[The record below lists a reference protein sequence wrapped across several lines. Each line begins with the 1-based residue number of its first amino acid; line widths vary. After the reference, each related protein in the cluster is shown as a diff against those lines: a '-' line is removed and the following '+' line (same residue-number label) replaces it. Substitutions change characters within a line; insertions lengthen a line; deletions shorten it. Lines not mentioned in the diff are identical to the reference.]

1 MGRRVPSAATAARS
15 SGEGGMGGKDSQSRG
30 MGTVLGFIWCMLL
43 PGRSTMSGDEVGS
56 ALAQDRPLSPLPT
69 WMAPKVMAEKLWTRR
84 RTCFMLMGPDSA
96 TRGHQTWTCQAE
108 LVCTTQPRGPRV
120 WQQHRG
126 SQCPLATPIRP
137 KPRRLASARGRRR
150 WVLSPV
156 RRRRLSCV
164 FAASWD
170 CCRGG
175 ARATLL
181 TSCECA
187 PRLATER
194 NSSQAEACQEASS
207 SSNCTPV
214 NARTP

>member
-1 MGRRVPSAATAARS
+1 
-15 SGEGGMGGKDSQSRG
+15 
-30 MGTVLGFIWCMLL
+30 
-43 PGRSTMSGDEVGS
+43 
-56 ALAQDRPLSPLPT
+56 
-69 WMAPKVMAEKLWTRR
+69 
-84 RTCFMLMGPDSA
+84 MLMGPDSA
-96 TRGHQTWTCQAE
+96 TCGHQTWTCQAE

-150 WVLSPV
+150 WVLSQV

-187 PRLATER
+187 PRLATGR

-214 NARTP
+214 NARNQLFPSAPSANATDSRAYDDASPTGFVSTTTYPLAGSRSASSRKPYGIVRGFLSTSADGGSAAYAASTSTPRT